1 MLLEPATHNN
11 LISCH
16 IIALNNSVL
25 TQSTFTMPSTIEQ
38 KGREKRY
45 RQSDVLSDLENIDVM
60 LGNFTENV
68 YVNQP
73 KY

>member
-1 MLLEPATHNN
+1 
-11 LISCH
+11 
-16 IIALNNSVL
+16 
-25 TQSTFTMPSTIEQ
+25 MPSTIEQ

-45 RQSDVLSDLENIDVM
+45 RQSDVLSDLENMHVM

-68 YVNQP
+68 YVNRP